1 MMLANH
7 TSIRTIFRVL
17 LGQYKKLRKRDA
29 FMDQYKQTEMFSDS
43 LQEFDD
49 SEEIVRNLIDEYEA
63 AESQEYLDWGAME
76 EMKDDNDGMNY

>member
-1 MMLANH
+1 MLANH

>member
-1 MMLANH
+1 MLANH

-76 EMKDDNDGMNY
+76 EMKDENEGMNY